1 MVDKD
6 LLSIQEARA
15 LVRAARKAQPEF
27 ARLSQERVDRVV
39 CAVAEAAAS
48 QAESLA
54 RMAVDET
61 GFGKPEDKKIK
72 NLLASEKV
80 CARIKDMKT
89 VGVLHADAASKIVEI
104 AVPVGVIAGIVPST
118 NPTSTVI
125 YKSLI
130 ALKSATPLSSPR
142 TPAPKSALP
151 VPWRSSRA
159 HCAPAMSRPTWSA
172 ASACL
177 PLRAPMNS

>member
-72 NLLASEKV
+72 NLLAAK
-80 CARIKDMKT
+80 
-89 VGVLHADAASKIVEI
+89 
-104 AVPVGVIAGIVPST
+104 
-118 NPTSTVI
+118 
-125 YKSLI
+125 
-130 ALKSATPLSSPR
+130 
-142 TPAPKSALP
+142 
-151 VPWRSSRA
+151 RS
-159 HCAPAMSRPTWSA
+159 APASRI
-172 ASACL
+172 
-177 PLRAPMNS
+177 